1 VIFPYVGA
9 LHAGTLLKER
19 CLIMGETIAA
29 IATGMG
35 DSGIGII
42 RISGDTALQIVD
54 QIFQPVNKKK
64 TILNMDSYT
73 AAYGKI
79 IYEDEI
85 YDEAVALVMRAPKT
99 YTTEDVVELDCH
111 GGITVLKRVLDLVIR
126 LGARPAEPG
135 EFTKRAFLGGRID
148 MSQAESVM
156 DLIHAKNDM
165 AAKSSLLQLRGE
177 LKTVITDLRDT
188 LLYNIAYIE
197 SALDDPENYSLDN
210 FPQQLHTTVDNML
223 ITVNHL
229 LSTSENGRIIKE
241 GIRTVIVGRPNA
253 GKSSVLN
260 MLLGEERAIVTEVAG
275 TTRDTLEELVNI
287 DGITLNIVDTA
298 GIHDT
303 EDIVEK
309 IGVTKAM
316 TTISDA
322 DLILYIVD
330 GTCALND
337 DDYRIMDALQ
347 GKKVI
352 TLINK
357 NDQNLVVDKLGITS
371 KLETKILEISA
382 KEGTGKEQLHDLLK
396 SMFFNQELTYN
407 DELYITNL
415 RHKSLLYD
423 TRESLNKVLE
433 SIDMGMGEDF
443 FTIDLMSAYTS
454 LGKIIGEE
462 LEDDLVNKIFAEFC
476 MGK

>member
-1 VIFPYVGA
+1 M
-9 LHAGTLLKER
+9 ER

-42 RISGDTALQIVD
+42 RISGDTALQIVN
-54 QIFQPVNKKK
+54 QVFQPVNKKK
-64 TILNMDSYT
+64 SIMNMESYT

-79 IYEDEI
+79 IYEGEL

-241 GIRTVIVGRPNA
+241 GIRTVIVD
-253 GKSSVLN
+253 VQ
-260 MLLGEERAIVTEVAG
+260 MQ
-275 TTRDTLEELVNI
+275 VNP
-287 DGITLNIVDTA
+287 L
-298 GIHDT
+298 
-303 EDIVEK
+303 
-309 IGVTKAM
+309 
-316 TTISDA
+316 
-322 DLILYIVD
+322 
-330 GTCALND
+330 
-337 DDYRIMDALQ
+337 
-347 GKKVI
+347 
-352 TLINK
+352 
-357 NDQNLVVDKLGITS
+357 
-371 KLETKILEISA
+371 
-382 KEGTGKEQLHDLLK
+382 
-396 SMFFNQELTYN
+396 F
-407 DELYITNL
+407 
-415 RHKSLLYD
+415 
-423 TRESLNKVLE
+423 
-433 SIDMGMGEDF
+433 
-443 FTIDLMSAYTS
+443 
-454 LGKIIGEE
+454 
-462 LEDDLVNKIFAEFC
+462 
-476 MGK
+476 